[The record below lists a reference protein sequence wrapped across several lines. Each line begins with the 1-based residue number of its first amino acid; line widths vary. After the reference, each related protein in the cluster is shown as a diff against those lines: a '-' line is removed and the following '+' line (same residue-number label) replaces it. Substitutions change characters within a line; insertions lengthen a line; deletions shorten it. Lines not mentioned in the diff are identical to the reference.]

1 MTPRSLLR
9 PSPRA
14 PLKNSQLWDSPFY
27 LENFFKM
34 KQRTLRREKKL
45 SRIRSKETQSC
56 LNTSSMITMRTKTF
70 RQLKLTNLISTLKKD
85 LWTWKYLPL
94 KRALKLIEGN
104 LMHLSKNLL
113 SPKIWLIYLRI
124 NILLQVKLLDSPL
137 DHLLLNPI
145 REIKNQTLISK
156 IQLPTLKVSNLPHSS
171 SSWRSKLWS
180 FKHSR
185 LLQLK
190 ARSLTKS
197 LCHLQ
202 TPPQSWCL
210 INSQLKIWRIT
221 NLRLFI
227 HLVKQF
233 KFLQTLTRWFLSVL
247 CTIRQINLYQNICIS
262 WIPRTIS
269 SCQLSSRKRSA
280 QLAVSLTNQSRSETS
295 FREIDWAFI

>member
-27 LENFFKM
+27 LENFCKM

-45 SRIRSKETQSC
+45 SRTRSKETQSC

-70 RQLKLTNLISTLKKD
+70 RLLKLTNLISTLKKD
-85 LWTWKYLPL
+85 LWTWKYLPR
-94 KRALKLIEGN
+94 KRALKLIVGN

-124 NILLQVKLLDSPL
+124 NILLQVKQLDSPL

-156 IQLPTLKVSNLPHSS
+156 IQLPTYKVKNLLHSS

-185 LLQLK
+185 LLQSK

-197 LCHLQ
+197 SFHLQ

-210 INSQLKIWRIT
+210 INSRLKMWRIT

-233 KFLQTLTRWFLSVL
+233 KFLLTLTRWFPSVL

-269 SCQLSSRKRSA
+269 SCRLSSRKRSA
-280 QLAVSLTNQSRSETS
+280 QLAVSLTNQSLSETS